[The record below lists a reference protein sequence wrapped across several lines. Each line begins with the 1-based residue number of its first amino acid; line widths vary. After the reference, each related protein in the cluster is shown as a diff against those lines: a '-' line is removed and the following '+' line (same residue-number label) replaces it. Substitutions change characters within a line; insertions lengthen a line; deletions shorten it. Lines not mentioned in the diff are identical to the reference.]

1 MKKVLITGAAGFLGK
16 ECATLFKNSGFSVI
30 TTDKVGQVDMQ
41 GDLSNPDFVSLL
53 PAVEVVIN
61 CAAVQYVSKDLPIFF
76 RGIYFY
82 KNNVLS
88 AKNLSVRYRNDTH
101 FIHVGTSMMYV
112 QDGAEHFEGSSKFSG
127 EGAYSKSKF
136 KAQQYIDLIE
146 NSATVI
152 PCIIGGRGREGLF
165 KGFVSLIQRFQCVI
179 FPGNGLHAV
188 HMVHVS
194 DVSSL
199 ILKIVQTTNN
209 GYFNAASLNPLS
221 IRQWV
226 DEISQALQIKKV
238 RIFSLPLYPFVFI
251 SNFFGFRLLAKEQLL
266 MLKLSHVLSLSK
278 SLSIGWVPRY
288 TNADVARE
296 IALHIASEL

>member
-30 TTDKVGQVDMQ
+30 TTDKVGHVDMQ
-41 GDLSNPDFVSLL
+41 GDLSSPDFVSLL

-61 CAAVQYVSKDLPIFF
+61 CAAVQYVSKDLPFFF
-76 RGIYFY
+76 REAYFH

-88 AKNLSVRYRNDTH
+88 AKNLSVRYLNDTH

-112 QDGAEHFEGSSKFSG
+112 QDGAEHFEGGSKFSG
-127 EGAYSKSKF
+127 EGVYSKSKF
-136 KAQQYIDLIE
+136 QAQHYIDLME
-146 NSATVI
+146 TSATVI
-152 PCIIGGRGREGLF
+152 TCIIGRPGREELF
-165 KGFVSLIQRFQCVI
+165 KGFVSLIKRFQCVI
-179 FPGNGLHAV
+179 FPGNGSHAI

-194 DVSSL
+194 DVSIL
-199 ILKIVQTTNN
+199 ILKIVQTTST

-226 DEISQALQIKKV
+226 NEISQALNIKKV
-238 RIFSLPLYPFVFI
+238 RIFSLPLYPFVLI
-251 SNFFGFRLLAKEQLL
+251 SKFFCFRLLAKEQLL
-266 MLKLSHVLSLSK
+266 MLKLSHILSLEK
-278 SLSIGWVPRY
+278 SLSIGWVPNY

>member
-30 TTDKVGQVDMQ
+30 TTDKVGHVDMQ

-61 CAAVQYVSKDLPIFF
+61 CAAVQYVSKDLPFFF
-76 RGIYFY
+76 REAYFH

-88 AKNLSVRYRNDTH
+88 AKNLSVRYRNNTH

-112 QDGAEHFEGSSKFSG
+112 QDGAEHFEGGSKFSG
-127 EGAYSKSKF
+127 EGVYSKSKF
-136 KAQQYIDLIE
+136 QAQHYIDLIE

-152 PCIIGGRGREGLF
+152 PCIIGGPGREGLF
-165 KGFVSLIQRFQCVI
+165 KGFVSLIKRFQCVI
-179 FPGNGLHAV
+179 FPGNGSHAI

-194 DVSSL
+194 DVSIL
-199 ILKIVQTTNN
+199 ILKIVQTTST

-226 DEISQALQIKKV
+226 NEISQALNIKKV
-238 RIFSLPLYPFVFI
+238 RIFSLPLYPFVLI
-251 SNFFGFRLLAKEQLL
+251 SKFFCFRLLAKEQLL
-266 MLKLSHVLSLSK
+266 MLKLSHILSLEK
-278 SLSIGWVPRY
+278 SLSIGWVPNY

>member
-30 TTDKVGQVDMQ
+30 TTDKVGHVDMQ

-61 CAAVQYVSKDLPIFF
+61 CAAVQYVSKDLPFFF
-76 RGIYFY
+76 REVYFY

-127 EGAYSKSKF
+127 EGVYSKSKF
-136 KAQQYIDLIE
+136 QAQQFIDLIE

-165 KGFVSLIQRFQCVI
+165 KGFVSLIKRFQCVI

-199 ILKIVQTTNN
+199 ILKIVQTTST
-209 GYFNAASLNPLS
+209 GFFNAASLNPLS

-226 DEISQALQIKKV
+226 NEISQALQIKKV
-238 RIFSLPLYPFVFI
+238 RIYSLPLSPFVFI
-251 SNFFGFRLLAKEQLL
+251 SKIFGFRLLAKEQLL
-266 MLKLSHVLSLSK
+266 MLKLSHVLSLNK
-278 SLSIGWVPRY
+278 SLSIGWIPRY
-288 TNADVARE
+288 SNADVARE